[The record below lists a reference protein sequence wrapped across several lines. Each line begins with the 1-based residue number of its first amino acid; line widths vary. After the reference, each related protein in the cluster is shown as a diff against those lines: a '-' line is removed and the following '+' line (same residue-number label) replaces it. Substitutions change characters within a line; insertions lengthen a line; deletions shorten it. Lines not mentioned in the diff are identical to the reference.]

1 MVDRTNGRRFVGA
14 LRAAGVS
21 VVTLADVWG
30 EQQAQD
36 IPDPM
41 WISHAAERGYT
52 GLTADDDLR
61 YAPSNKQALTNSG
74 LRVFCFPNGNL
85 PWRTQV
91 GRVLAH
97 LLEIDRLVTDVP
109 GPWMAKLYG
118 YGVEIVWPPELR
130 TLP

>member
-1 MVDRTNGRRFVGA
+1 MVDRISGRRFVVA

-52 GLTADDDLR
+52 GITADDDLR

-85 PWRTQV
+85 PWQTQV

-97 LLEIDRLVTDVP
+97 LLEIDRLVTEVP

-118 YGVEIVWPPELR
+118 GRVEIVWPPELR

>member
-1 MVDRTNGRRFVGA
+1 MVDRTSGRRFVVA

-52 GLTADDDLR
+52 ALPLTMT
-61 YAPSNKQALTNSG
+61 YATPLQMS
-74 LRVFCFPNGNL
+74 
-85 PWRTQV
+85 
-91 GRVLAH
+91 
-97 LLEIDRLVTDVP
+97 
-109 GPWMAKLYG
+109 
-118 YGVEIVWPPELR
+118 
-130 TLP
+130 